1 VEFIKQ
7 NTDQIDLNQLINIL
21 NGFIYNLRAESELL
35 ETLKPLIIVFNS
47 QLSISDR
54 AKIIKAYNI
63 MEADD
68 TNLY

>member
-1 VEFIKQ
+1 MEFIKQ